1 MPIPKFVGRG
11 GNRHPVPLGF
21 FIRDVLVSGGSTWGA
36 NIYRQYKEAVQAVP
50 YTGKS
55 GKPLKSGRRRRAGSY
70 DYVKHFLKVCE
81 SLGLIRRIE
90 GRTQP
95 AVQHSAGGY
104 DPGAPDLQIPN
115 FPEAQFWEIVP
126 GQENASEWADPWG
139 ARYPN
144 SRIK

>member
-1 MPIPKFVGRG
+1 MPIPKFIGRG
-11 GNRHPVPLGF
+11 GNRHPVPLGAF
-21 FIRDVLVSGGSTWGA
+21 VRDILSSGGPTWGA

-104 DPGAPDLQIPN
+104 DPGAPDLNIPN

-126 GQENASEWADPWG
+126 GMENASEWADPWG

-144 SRIK
+144 SRLK